1 MNICLISNEYP
12 PETGFGGIGTYTYN
26 LGQGLSELGNTV
38 TVITQAVKEE
48 KVYKDK
54 KVTVYRIRDKK
65 IPVRG
70 AARMANLL
78 TGNGFSVFWHSYSV
92 FKKINEIEKN
102 RGRFDIIECPLWGGE
117 GFSYSQKIGIP
128 LIVRLETPVFKL
140 REILGQDSSKLKE
153 YFERKILNNSVFAIA
168 ISKNIGELIKLRYKI
183 PDEKIKISY
192 LGIKLPEIKKPLFK
206 KNSYKLL
213 YVGRLEKRKGTTEF
227 IEAIPAILSGNSKIS
242 IDIVGKDIPQ
252 APHDTN
258 FQEYFNKIV
267 AGKFKKSVKFHG
279 FVTKKKLD
287 NFYADC
293 DIFIAPSRY
302 ESFGLIFLEAMVYGK
317 PVIGTKTGA
326 IPEIVKNGKTGLLI
340 SVNKPSEIADAVL
353 KLFGD
358 ERLRQEMGRN
368 AFDCARENFSAER
381 LIKDT
386 LKIYNQAIKKF
397 NERR

>member
-26 LGQGLSELGNTV
+26 LAQGLSELDNTV
-38 TVITQAVKEE
+38 TVITQAVNEE

-70 AARMANLL
+70 AARMANLF

-92 FKKINEIEKN
+92 FKKINEIQEN
-102 RGRFDIIECPLWGGE
+102 GGRFDIIECPLWGGE
-117 GFSYSQKIGIP
+117 GFLYSQKIGIP
-128 LIVRLETPVFKL
+128 LVVRLETPVFKL
-140 REILGQDSSKLKE
+140 REILGQHPSKLKE
-153 YFERKILNNSVFAIA
+153 YFEKKVLKNCVFAIA
-168 ISKNIGELIKLRYKI
+168 ISKNIGELIKLHYKI
-183 PDEKIKISY
+183 PGEKIKISY
-192 LGIKLPEIKKPLFK
+192 LGIKLPGIKKPLFK
-206 KNSYKLL
+206 RNSYKLL
-213 YVGRLEKRKGTTEF
+213 YVGRLEKRKGTAEF
-227 IEAIPAILSGNSKIS
+227 IEAIPLILSGNSKIS

-252 APHDTN
+252 APDDTN

-267 AGKFKKSVKFHG
+267 TGKFKKRVKFHG

-326 IPEIVKNGKTGLLI
+326 IPEIVKNRKTGLLI
-340 SVNKPSEIADAVL
+340 DVNKPSEIVDAVL

-358 ERLRQEMGRN
+358 KRLRRELGRN
-368 AFDCARENFSAER
+368 AFNFARRNFSAER
-381 LIKDT
+381 LTKHT
-386 LKIYNQAIKKF
+386 LKIYNQAIKEF